1 VLRACTAALLHWCTG
16 VVWSTCRRSVWLLVC
31 VRCATGWLWDIVAWA
46 CAASHLCFCPALA
59 AEHCLDSIGFIS
71 TLCPTHSTCCIPLP
85 RCPRTLPPD
94 TTTPAALPLLPS
106 GLVERVEQALQSSR
120 TNPASIT
127 AVLDP
132 RAGQWP
138 VSEATAFAHLAL
150 RCVEYQRHRRPD
162 LREEL
167 LPQLLQLQA
176 RSKLFASQQAAA
188 AGGGAGQGAALAG
201 PATGPPEPP
210 AHFVCPITQEVMVEP
225 VFAADGYTYERMA
238 IEAWVAGHSSSPM
251 TNLPLQHPQLTPN
264 LGLRSA
270 IREWL
275 DTHKVEL

>member
-1 VLRACTAALLHWCTG
+1 M
-16 VVWSTCRRSVWLLVC
+16 
-31 VRCATGWLWDIVAWA
+31 D
-46 CAASHLCFCPALA
+46 
-59 AEHCLDSIGFIS
+59 
-71 TLCPTHSTCCIPLP
+71 
-85 RCPRTLPPD
+85 
-94 TTTPAALPLLPS
+94 
-106 GLVERVEQALQSSR
+106 QAIKSSR

-188 AGGGAGQGAALAG
+188 AGSAQVPGMAGAATGQAGPGAGQA
-201 PATGPPEPP
+201 PPEPP

-238 IEAWVAGHSSSPM
+238 IEAWVAGHSTSPM
-251 TNLPLQHPQLTPN
+251 TNLPLQHQQLTPN

-275 DTHKVEL
+275 DTYKLAL